1 MLRLIVLVLLVANG
15 LYFAWSQ
22 GHLLAVGLGPAQQ
35 AEPQRV
41 AQQIRPE
48 AIRVLRADDARRLD
62 ANAAGAAR
70 AAECLQAG
78 PLEET
83 QANTLR
89 PLLEAWPAGSWSLEP
104 AVEPPHWIVYM
115 GKYASPELL
124 DRKKAE
130 LRQRGVLFEALSNP
144 ALEPGLSLGGF
155 ATEGDA
161 RRQLDALTDRGV
173 RTARVVQERPEVRGQ
188 RLTLPAVDDALRPRL
203 DELKTALNGRP
214 LRACR

>member
-1 MLRLIVLVLLVANG
+1 MLRLLVVLLLIANA
-15 LYFAWSQ
+15 LYFAWAQ
-22 GHLLAVGLGPAQQ
+22 GHLLALGLGPAQQ

-48 AIRVLRADDARRLD
+48 AIRVLRADDATRIE
-62 ANAAGAAR
+62 ASGAGATR
-70 AAECLQAG
+70 AAECWQAG
-78 PLEET
+78 PLEEP
-83 QANTLR
+83 QVNAVK
-89 PLLEAWPAGSWSLEP
+89 PLLEGWPAGSWSLEP
-104 AVEPPHWIVYM
+104 AVEPPRWIVYM
-115 GKYASPELL
+115 GKYASTELL

-130 LRQRGVLFEALSNP
+130 LRQRGVVFEPLSNP

-161 RRQLDALTDRGV
+161 RRQLDALADRGV

-188 RLTLPAVDDALRPRL
+188 RLTLPAVDDALRARL
-203 DELKTALNGRP
+203 DELKPALNGRP